1 MTALSPARTALRD
14 LAILDTLDAHDSGDQ
29 DAYRESIDQLLSLNK
44 RLKLEQAA
52 EGGYIPDT
60 LEGSIQILQ
69 AAATIAERLT
79 PLL

>member
-1 MTALSPARTALRD
+1 MTALSPARTARRD
-14 LAILDTLDAHDSGDQ
+14 LAILDTLDARDSGDQ
-29 DAYRESIDQLLSLNK
+29 DAYRQAVDNLLALNK

-52 EGGYIPDT
+52 EGGYIPNT

-69 AAATIAERLT
+69 AAATIAERLA